1 MSKWLLSKEEM
12 ERIIKRTWLFPGD
25 GVGIY
30 TQEVAKAQV
39 RKIIDE
45 LEKEVQGA

>member
-12 ERIIKRTWLFPGD
+12 ERIIK
-25 GVGIY
+25 
-30 TQEVAKAQV
+30 EVAIAQA

-45 LEKEVQGA
+45 LEKEVQVE